1 MEACCWLACWPSLS
15 QCSTDKPDI
24 AEHLIAAGRHSHC
37 LSACTAEAS
46 CGTPQ
51 FILGW
56 CIPFGHYQQAGRVG
70 SAAAGEPGAEW
81 DGVVDRDYIKHRA
94 QKLAKQHDARAK
106 QLSAGG
112 AAPGART
119 AAAPAQKA

>member
-1 MEACCWLACWPSLS
+1 MPVPALLKGTVECINSVLADAS
-15 QCSTDKPDI
+15 
-24 AEHLIAAGRHSHC
+24 HL
-37 LSACTAEAS
+37 AS
-46 CGTPQ
+46 NKHA
-51 FILGW
+51 W
-56 CIPFGHYQQAGRVG
+56 RVDC
-70 SAAAGEPGAEW
+70 AAAGEPGAEW

-112 AAPGART
+112 AAPGTRT